1 MLNWHGKCYIRK
13 HNLNKGVKMTEL
25 EKINIIALLLL
36 EKTTDPIRINP
47 ISMGI
52 LDMDDL
58 IIERKDI
65 TL

>member
-1 MLNWHGKCYIRK
+1 
-13 HNLNKGVKMTEL
+13 MTEL
-25 EKINIIALLLL
+25 EKINLIALLIM
-36 EKTTDPIRINP
+36 EKTTEPIRINP

>member
-1 MLNWHGKCYIRK
+1 
-13 HNLNKGVKMTEL
+13 MTEL

-36 EKTTDPIRINP
+36 EKTTEPIRINP

-58 IIERKDI
+58 ITCNKDI

>member
-1 MLNWHGKCYIRK
+1 
-13 HNLNKGVKMTEL
+13 MTEL
-25 EKINIIALLLL
+25 EKINLIALLIM
-36 EKTTDPIRINP
+36 EKITDPIRINP

-58 IIERKDI
+58 ITCNKDI